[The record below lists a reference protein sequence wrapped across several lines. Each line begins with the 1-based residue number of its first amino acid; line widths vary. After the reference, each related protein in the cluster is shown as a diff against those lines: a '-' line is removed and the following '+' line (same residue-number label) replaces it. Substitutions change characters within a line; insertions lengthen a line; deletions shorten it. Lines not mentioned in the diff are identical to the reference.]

1 MKRIALFALLLLV
14 AALSFGE
21 YQILYRDTFTIE
33 YNEPVDMPELLSGE
47 SRVYRIWLWPMEQ
60 GPPAITT
67 TTGWQFV
74 GETTT
79 LSQYVITPPDPRL
92 EYAVG
97 VQTVFIRADAVE
109 IDGDFAVTTEVDDVD
124 PGGFPGVP
132 FTYAPNSTYP
142 EIPKVY
148 NLRDSGM

>member
-47 SRVYRIWLWPMEQ
+47 SRAYRIWLWPMEQ

-132 FTYAPNSTYP
+132 FTYAPDSLLP
-142 EIPKVY
+142 LLPKVD